1 VSRSLAAIVAA
12 LGTMLL
18 CEPGHAFYVDGV
30 RQGPW
35 CAGYTSGRSWQ
46 ENCTQP
52 SLDVCRREVI
62 AGNRGVCFPNP
73 GWVGLPDAPR
83 KPRSKRK
90 RR

>member
-1 VSRSLAAIVAA
+1 MGRCLAAVLATAGA
-12 LGTMLL
+12 LLAG
-18 CEPGHAFYVDGV
+18 EPAHAFVIDGV

-35 CAGYTSGRSWQ
+35 CAGQTIGRSWQ
-46 ENCTQP
+46 ENCTLP
-52 SLDVCRREVI
+52 SLEVCRSEVI

-73 GWVGLPDAPR
+73 SWVGPVERPA